1 MHAPLRYCYPK
12 KHGTKVFQ
20 LLSVDDQKAVFQHR
34 AILADQPESVHVDHQ
49 DLKFWKVTKSKMP
62 MLCPLPMVQKQMPG
76 MPAQQDFE
84 KLQLGI
90 ALHHAYTAH
99 EVKPEQISFAIN
111 PIGCYTLQPIKKKAL
126 KLIPLGTIAKVKT
139 DAKVKVAIHHFGHV
153 WAISPYPQDTK
164 FQGDE
169 KSGFIPFWWVQKSQE
184 DAHSM
189 QWSYVMQDGI
199 KIPCLTNECPLEK
212 NVELIVPK
220 ESGNDEGNADN
231 SEHASQAKKKARKAK

>member
-1 MHAPLRYCYPK
+1 
-12 KHGTKVFQ
+12 
-20 LLSVDDQKAVFQHR
+20 
-34 AILADQPESVHVDHQ
+34 
-49 DLKFWKVTKSKMP
+49 
-62 MLCPLPMVQKQMPG
+62 MLHPSANQ
-76 MPAQQDFE
+76 
-84 KLQLGI
+84 
-90 ALHHAYTAH
+90 
-99 EVKPEQISFAIN
+99 
-111 PIGCYTLQPIKKKAL
+111 KKAL

-153 WAISPYPQDTK
+153 WSISPYPQDTK

-231 SEHASQAKKKARKAK
+231 SKHASQAKKKARKAK